1 MNNHPNFPSKSKTA
15 LIKLLHAALIRLED
29 PLMQQLVTQ
38 ESTQL
43 TIDPPYATDTIH
55 LAEVQIDFH
64 AHNLQRGEERIPLTP
79 SEYEIL
85 ISLASH
91 DGETIDYAS
100 LVKSALGYDV
110 DKHEAKELIKRH
122 IFTLRQKIG
131 PDFEV
136 PRYIVNVRGYGY
148 RLISERK

>member
-1 MNNHPNFPSKSKTA
+1 MNIHYSPPSRSKRA

-29 PLMQQLVTQ
+29 PLML
-38 ESTQL
+38 
-43 TIDPPYATDTIH
+43 
-55 LAEVQIDFH
+55 QID
-64 AHNLQRGEERIPLTP
+64 AHESIQLENESFQSSDTLQLGEVHVDFRTHDVRRGEERIPLTP

-85 ISLASH
+85 ITLASH
-91 DGETIDYAS
+91 DGEMIDYAS

-110 DKHEAKELIKRH
+110 DKHEAKDLIKRH

-148 RLISERK
+148 RLISEHK